1 MVMGKVENLDSRMSA
16 LGKKLDTSILSYAA
30 VVSSNPVRPD
40 SEMLEKLEYFSSD
53 EERKLRIFL
62 VTVTHPSI
70 NPNNNDSKHHAQ
82 TFFSTTMKTPARE
95 MACTDFWPWD
105 SSP

>member
-40 SEMLEKLEYFSSD
+40 SKMLEKLEYF
-53 EERKLRIFL
+53 L
-62 VTVTHPSI
+62 VKRNGS
-70 NPNNNDSKHHAQ
+70 
-82 TFFSTTMKTPARE
+82 
-95 MACTDFWPWD
+95 
-105 SSP
+105 